1 MRYGNQ
7 RIPLSSGT
15 FELFCF
21 YSQGKAQLI
30 DQQNCRLNGKS
41 FANEIR
47 NNREF
52 TLRVIRQTANAKQ
65 RKILRNQAIQSK

>member
-52 TLRVIRQTANAKQ
+52 TLRVIRQTAKTP
-65 RKILRNQAIQSK
+65 SKEKFTESGNTE